1 MALLGLFKK
10 NDDVKKQDVSQK
22 TMQPAHAPVIR
33 PNEARATARK
43 DERLS
48 TVLQRPLV
56 TEKGTRQNA
65 LNQYAFVI
73 AGSATKVDV
82 RAAVEAIY
90 GVRPIHVTVAHVRG
104 RDVRYGRTRG
114 RTKAWKKAIVT
125 LPEGK
130 KIQVHEGV

>member
-1 MALLGLFKK
+1 MALLGLFTKK
-10 NDDVKKQDVSQK
+10 DEEKKQETRVQKVTPAPLHRSNDADAQRQKDV
-22 TMQPAHAPVIR
+22 
-33 PNEARATARK
+33 
-43 DERLS
+43 RLS
-48 TVLQRPLV
+48 AVLQRPLV

-73 AGSATKVDV
+73 APGATKVDV

-90 GVRPIHVTVAHVRG
+90 GVRAIHVTVAHVRG